1 MDKVIFWDFQ
11 GTLAYNDWM
20 ISKALHK
27 VFMENEPN
35 NEIKIEQLKKLK
47 IKGIPWQDC
56 EKDYSH
62 LTAEGQWW
70 KLVEEIFEEAYKE
83 LFVDEHKVKE
93 YARQAH
99 QELAKPDEFKLYD
112 DTVEILSYFK
122 LNGWTNIILSNH
134 IPDLPKIVESLGLNE
149 YIYKCISSANVGFEK
164 PNERIYELALKEA
177 GSPQKVWM
185 VGDSLLADVTGPE
198 KAGITGV
205 LVRTDKVED
214 VAYYSKNLRGLKK
227 IIGGVN

>member
-27 VFMENEPN
+27 VLIDNQPDTQ
-35 NEIKIEQLKKLK
+35 IKIEQLKKLK
-47 IKGIPWQDC
+47 IKGIPWQNC

-62 LTAEGQWW
+62 LTGEGQWW
-70 KLVEEIFEEAYKE
+70 KLVEGIFQESYKE
-83 LFVDEHKVKE
+83 LFIDEHKAKE

-99 QELAKPDEFKLYD
+99 YELAKPDEFKLYD
-112 DTVEILSYFK
+112 DTVEILNYFK
-122 LNGWTNIILSNH
+122 SEGWTNIILSNH
-134 IPDLPKIVESLGLNE
+134 IPDLPEIVESLGLNE

-177 GSPQKVWM
+177 GSPKKVWM
-185 VGDSLLADVTGPE
+185 VGDTLLADVKGPE
-198 KAGITGV
+198 RLGITGV
-205 LVRTDKVED
+205 LVRTDKVD
-214 VAYYSKNLRGLKK
+214 DIAYYSEDLIGLKD
-227 IIGGVN
+227 IIY